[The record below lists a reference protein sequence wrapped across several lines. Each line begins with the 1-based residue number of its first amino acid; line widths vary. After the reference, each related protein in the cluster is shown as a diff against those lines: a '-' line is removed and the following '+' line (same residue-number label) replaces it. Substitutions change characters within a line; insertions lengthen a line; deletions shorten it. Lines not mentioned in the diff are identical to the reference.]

1 MVNKMNILAI
11 IPARGGSKGIPG
23 KNIKKI
29 NGKPL
34 LQYTINASLNSKF
47 ISKTIVSTDDDKIA
61 KIAKKLKV
69 DVIIR
74 PKNLANDKA
83 QIEPT
88 MEHVLK
94 KLKTKEGYV
103 PDVIILLQ
111 NTSPLRTSK
120 HIDNAFKKFKDKKL
134 DSVLSASFS
143 HQFIW
148 RTKKEL
154 SKPLN
159 YDPNH
164 RQNRQELSKDFKE
177 NGAIYITKYQNFM
190 KSKCRVSGKIGI
202 FEMPEHR
209 SFEVD
214 SKIDFSIIEF
224 LLKIKKLE

>member
-1 MVNKMNILAI
+1 MNVLAI

-34 LQYTINASLNSKF
+34 LHYTISASLKSKF
-47 ISKTIVSTDDDKIA
+47 ISKTIVSTDDIKIA
-61 KIAKKLKV
+61 KIAKKIGAEI
-69 DVIIR
+69 IIR

-83 QIEPT
+83 QIEPAID
-88 MEHVLK
+88 HVLEL
-94 KLKTKEGYV
+94 LKNKEKYV

-120 HIDNAFKKFKDKKL
+120 HIDNAFNKFKRKKL
-134 DSVLSASFS
+134 DSILSASPS

-148 RTKKEL
+148 RTRNQIA
-154 SKPLN
+154 KPFN

-164 RQNRQELSKDFKE
+164 RLNRQEISKDFKE
-177 NGAIYITKYQNFM
+177 NGAIYITKYKNFI
-190 KSKCRVSGKIGI
+190 KSKCRISGKTGI
-202 FEMPEHR
+202 FEMAEEQ

-214 SKIDFSIIEF
+214 SKTDFAIIEF
-224 LLKIKKLE
+224 LLKKQK